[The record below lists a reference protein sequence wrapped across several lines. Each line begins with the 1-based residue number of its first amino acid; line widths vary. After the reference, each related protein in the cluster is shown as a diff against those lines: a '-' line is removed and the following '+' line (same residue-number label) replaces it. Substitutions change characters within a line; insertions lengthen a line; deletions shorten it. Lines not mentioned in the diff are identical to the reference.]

1 MKYYWEAPVCG
12 AAFFSQKQLWGIL
25 WNTNPMV
32 AFRQT
37 FSGSFFRTK
46 HISPCLWIGI
56 TQLLLIVLFQ
66 WNRRFKVFV
75 AMLPGTWPLKL
86 CHLLTC
92 LMCWILFQLDPV
104 SKHISA
110 LKKHPSL
117 CVVLCWLS
125 IFFTWVRLQWK
136 FSQIACLK
144 NKLLLDYF
152 CWGRPLCPQA
162 WDSLKWVHHSFL
174 ESPAIALLVHEY

>member
-1 MKYYWEAPVCG
+1 
-12 AAFFSQKQLWGIL
+12 
-25 WNTNPMV
+25 MV

-37 FSGSFFRTK
+37 FSGSFFSTR
-46 HISPCLWIGI
+46 HMDPCFFFVII
-56 TQLLLIVLFQ
+56 Q
-66 WNRRFKVFV
+66 VFV

-104 SKHISA
+104 SKHISG
-110 LKKHPSL
+110 LKNHPSL
-117 CVVLCWLS
+117 CVALCWLS
-125 IFFTWVRLQWK
+125 IFFTGVKLKWK

-152 CWGRPLCPQA
+152 CWGEATLPSGIGQFEMGSSFISQISCKSPTCP
-162 WDSLKWVHHSFL
+162 WIL
-174 ESPAIALLVHEY
+174 IA